1 MSDRWGHSQRNSRC
15 RDRDASRA
23 IGGKTVNSGRDGGKS
38 DGSQAVRL
46 TNFDS
51 VPVAGRQ
58 RLIFTLVAGIPD
70 RSNRVDDMPRRQ
82 PIAGGDFSLAGLA
95 SAEGPAF
102 GKKLRAGCAMDR
114 SVDAT
119 AAQQ

>member
-1 MSDRWGHSQRNSRC
+1 M
-15 RDRDASRA
+15 
-23 IGGKTVNSGRDGGKS
+23 
-38 DGSQAVRL
+38 RL
-46 TNFDS
+46 TNFDGA
-51 VPVAGRQ
+51 PVAGRQ

-70 RSNRVDDMPRRQ
+70 RSDRVDDMTRRQ
-82 PIAGGDFSLAGLA
+82 PIAGGDFCLAGLA
-95 SAEGPAF
+95 SAESAAF